1 MIITCVG
8 RHSTIGSIEES
19 LKEDDELTPLQMK
32 LEKIARDIGIFGLI
46 AAVLIF
52 LVLSIRLI
60 IEESEDGWPR
70 SVADYL
76 HDFLEYFLIAIA
88 ILVVAIPEGLPL
100 AVTLSLA
107 FSVNKMAED
116 NNLVR
121 KM

>member
-1 MIITCVG
+1 
-8 RHSTIGSIEES
+8 
-19 LKEDDELTPLQMK
+19 MK
-32 LEKIARDIGIFGLI
+32 LEKIARDIGYFGLI
-46 AAVLIF
+46 SAILIF
-52 LVLSIRLI
+52 LVLGIRLV
-60 IEESEDGWPR
+60 IEESQDGWEK
-70 SVADYL
+70 SAGDYFQ
-76 HDFLEYFLIAIA
+76 DFLEYFLISIA